1 MGFMAGNS
9 VKKMA
14 GRKWGRWWL
23 DTTSPPSLNF
33 LTPWYTYEIVLSRC
47 RTINE
52 RRLWLE
58 HMAIKRYIDRQDL
71 IALRRAFDDLVA
83 AGILPANEV
92 ILREKYERLEVKRQ

>member
-1 MGFMAGNS
+1 MELKRGFMPDNL

-23 DTTSPPSLNF
+23 DTTSPPALNF
-33 LTPWYTYEIVLSRC
+33 PMPWYTYEIVLSRC
-47 RTINE
+47 RTVNE

-58 HMAIKRYIDRQDL
+58 HMAIKRYINRQDL
-71 IALRRAFDDLVA
+71 IDLRCAFDDLMA

-92 ILREKYERLEVKRQ
+92 ILQEKYKDWR